1 MKTAVSLPD
10 PVFDEAEQ
18 LAKRLRIPRSRLYAT
33 AIASFVKQHRRK
45 GITEALN
52 AVYGAEGEGSEV
64 DPVLQEL
71 QDRSLNR
78 EKW

>member
-10 PVFDEAEQ
+10 PVFHEAER
-18 LAKRLRIPRSRLYAT
+18 LAKRLRVPRSRLYAT
-33 AIASFVKQHRRK
+33 AIASFVEQHRRK

-52 AVYGAEGEGSEV
+52 EVYGDEGEESKL
-64 DPVLQEL
+64 DPVLHRLQE
-71 QDRSLNR
+71 RSLRR

>member
-10 PVFDEAEQ
+10 PIFQEAEQ
-18 LAKRLRIPRSRLYAT
+18 LAKRLRVPRSRLYAT

-52 AVYGAEGEGSEV
+52 EVYAADAEQSKL
-64 DPVLQEL
+64 DPVLQ
-71 QDRSLNR
+71 
-78 EKW
+78 